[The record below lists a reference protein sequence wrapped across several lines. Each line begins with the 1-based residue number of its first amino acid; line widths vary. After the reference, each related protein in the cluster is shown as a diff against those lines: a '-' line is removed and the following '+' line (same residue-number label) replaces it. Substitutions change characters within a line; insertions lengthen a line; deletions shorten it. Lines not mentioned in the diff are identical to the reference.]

1 MAAEARAACA
11 AAPAAKRDYA
21 RALDQARDT
30 RAHLERTYAALL
42 AEESEARRKIQSVDA
57 LLAQTAA
64 AGGNKDAAKAVRE
77 AAERRAEVASS
88 GRRYAKTE
96 RGLSGS
102 VNTPIYTRAFSLT
115 DERTERTTDDDAPT
129 PPCENLRVRADATL
143 RQLSSRPICHLDNY
157 GGLTSSLPWAR
168 PTRLVR

>member
-1 MAAEARAACA
+1 MAAGARRARRARRETRLRARAG
-11 AAPAAKRDYA
+11 P
-21 RALDQARDT
+21 ARDT

-88 GRRYAKTE
+88 GR
-96 RGLSGS
+96 
-102 VNTPIYTRAFSLT
+102 
-115 DERTERTTDDDAPT
+115 
-129 PPCENLRVRADATL
+129 
-143 RQLSSRPICHLDNY
+143 
-157 GGLTSSLPWAR
+157 
-168 PTRLVR
+168 